1 MEHNF
6 CDKYTICIYVD
17 LVEENTQEMLPMV
30 KIIAKLAPYLS

>member
-6 CDKYTICIYVD
+6 CDKYMVCIYVD

-30 KIIAKLAPYLS
+30 KIIAKPVPYLS